1 MTGVNVPVPVFRI
14 NGANAIVT
22 FVYVAVIFGAL
33 HLLAISKPDNKLAKM
48 WLALGF

>member
-1 MTGVNVPVPVFRI
+1 MANIPVPVFRI

-33 HLLAISKPDNKLAKM
+33 HLAAISNPGSKLSKA

>member
-1 MTGVNVPVPVFRI
+1 MAVNVPVPVFRI
-14 NGANAIVT
+14 NGANALVT

-33 HLLAISKPDNKLAKM
+33 HLLAISKPDTRLAKA